1 MNSAVKQAVS
11 DNKNEINDVIISN
24 IIEGESFQIRKGFNA
39 LGFRHASFGTLMDP
53 LIMVDHFTMT
63 KPTFGTHPHA
73 GLSAVSLVFEDS
85 VGQFH
90 NQDSLG
96 NNFDLLPGDLYW
108 LNAGSGIVHDEAP
121 REGAKIHGLQVFV
134 NLPKSLKYSA
144 PQSTLVRSQQIP
156 LIIDESYRV
165 RVVLGESNG
174 VVGKIIPSNYLT
186 ILDGKLF
193 GPSRFS
199 HKTNAG
205 EQSWIY
211 AVSGCI
217 DVSIGDEIVTLK
229 QGQAISAKAVKQVIS
244 IINKQNVD
252 AHFVLFSGAAIAEK
266 FVQRGPFAMSTE
278 AENNAAQR
286 KYDLGLFGSIG
297 KNFRAC

>member
-1 MNSAVKQAVS
+1 MNSFRIQPS
-11 DNKNEINDVIISN
+11 TTNKKDINDMIDMSCV
-24 IIEGESFQIRKGFNA
+24 IEGESFKIKKGFDA
-39 LGFRHASFGTLMDP
+39 LGFRHTSFETLMDP
-53 LIMVDHFTMT
+53 LIMVDHYTMT
-63 KPTFGTHPHA
+63 EPTFGAHPHA
-73 GLSAVSLVFEDS
+73 GLSAVSLIFEDS
-85 VGQFH
+85 IGKFH

-96 NNFDLLPGDLYW
+96 NDFDLLPGDLYW
-108 LNAGSGIVHDEAP
+108 LNAGNGIVHDESP
-121 REGAKIHGLQVFV
+121 RNGAKIHGLQVFV

-174 VVGKIIPSNYLT
+174 IVGKIIPSNYLT

-193 GPSRFS
+193 RPSRFS

-217 DVSIGDEIVTLK
+217 DVSIGDKIVTLK

-297 KNFRAC
+297 KKL